1 MTPIAQAAAIAALT
15 LVAGAAAAQNLLSNA
30 GFETPDASAGDIPGA
45 PPSWGGFNDPGTQNT
60 TQQFALNGLQSFK
73 LFGPFDFVGG
83 GTGIVQSV
91 PAAPG
96 EIYNGSIWALNS
108 SADAL
113 QGADFF
119 VYKIEFLNAAGGLAA
134 GGLLGVDVFESVQF
148 TAASAQDVWTELGGG
163 TAPAPAGT
171 AAVQVVAVKVQLGD
185 PQFNGGSVFLVDATL
200 YLVPAPGTAALI
212 GVAGLAATRRRR
224 A

>member
-1 MTPIAQAAAIAALT
+1 MKRALT
-15 LVAGAAAAQNLLSNA
+15 ALALAATAGMASATLLTNG
-30 GFETPDASAGDIPGA
+30 GFEAPDASAGDVPGA
-45 PPSWGGFNDPGTQNT
+45 PTGWSGFNDPGTQNA
-60 TQQFALNGLQSFK
+60 TQQFALSGLQSFK

-119 VYKIEFLNAAGGLAA
+119 VYKIEFLNASGGLAA

-148 TAASAQDVWTELGGG
+148 TAASAQDVWTELGVG

-185 PQFNGGSVFLVDATL
+185 PQFNGGSVFLDDATL
-200 YLVPAPGTAALI
+200 NLVPAPGTAALI